1 MDNDNNIVW
10 DRDQA
15 EQATAQDVEEYI
27 QQKIDDYTEID
38 LSGTEL
44 YNEWKADFINF
55 TTATFNKD
63 RDATR
68 TLRNYLRK
76 NGVYVPK
83 SRRPIRRELENTL
96 IEQGEW
102 PEQDKECPAWIP
114 VRQPQPHPQPRH
126 SVPSSPRSEM
136 LSPRMTSAI
145 PQLSTTMP
153 QLRPTESPRKG
164 DQQGQEIHDNQHNHD
179 VRDNRQNGHTRDTRR
194 SSNYNLINLAKLYTD
209 EQKYSRDNDTFD
221 YKFNIFLDLCERT
234 DVPPDIHI
242 KAFPTMLKGAALNYY
257 YTSCKTNPK
266 IISLNELCENI

>member
-68 TLRNYLRK
+68 TLRDCLRK

-83 SRRPIRRELENTL
+83 SRRPIGRELENTL

-102 PEQDKECPAWIP
+102 PEQDKERTAWIR
-114 VRQPQPHPQPRH
+114 VRQPQPQPQPRQ
-126 SVPSSPRSEM
+126 SVP
-136 LSPRMTSAI
+136 
-145 PQLSTTMP
+145 
-153 QLRPTESPRKG
+153 
-164 DQQGQEIHDNQHNHD
+164 
-179 VRDNRQNGHTRDTRR
+179 
-194 SSNYNLINLAKLYTD
+194 
-209 EQKYSRDNDTFD
+209 
-221 YKFNIFLDLCERT
+221 
-234 DVPPDIHI
+234 
-242 KAFPTMLKGAALNYY
+242 
-257 YTSCKTNPK
+257 
-266 IISLNELCENI
+266 